1 LKCTD
6 ISFFF
11 VSGCVSLQ
19 ITVFELFILKKTH
32 LMKNANLFFLQS
44 LFRWCLDPATQTR
57 TQTAYTNTLKYNYQ
71 NWTYWKIEHNI
82 KTKECVGMWN
92 THTQTRAYAPN
103 WTVSRIQASR
113 VPDFRYARNAL
124 WDYYKEK
131 VSPSYVFLHS
141 LGSLCLDFGA
151 HFSFVIISQC
161 TIGTGTRMSRDQSH
175 SISFVILNGQSL
187 HLKF

>member
-124 WDYYKEK
+124 KSRHREPK
-131 VSPSYVFLHS
+131 
-141 LGSLCLDFGA
+141 LCENITWA
-151 HFSFVIISQC
+151 HFSFVIIPEVWKSWC
-161 TIGTGTRMSRDQSH
+161 LYNRDTWR
-175 SISFVILNGQSL
+175 GDWG
-187 HLKF
+187 